1 MPDVIRSASY
11 RIRYKT
17 CRNLFSWLC
26 GALFLV
32 VGGMSYA
39 NDHLHFSPEKRPP
52 AVLFHSYPEP
62 AYSTYAP
69 ERHVHR
75 YVVRNTLSLNGPS
88 YALFDNGSM
97 LTGKGSNHR
106 LPLGPTPGNPYPS
119 APSTL
124 GGVQPGDDLPPDSD
138 EWTFKA
144 NPLLNQ
150 NHQHERGATFSIRH
164 DF

>member
-11 RIRYKT
+11 RISFKT
-17 CRNLFSWLC
+17 RRNAFSWLC
-26 GALFLV
+26 GAVILMV
-32 VGGMSYA
+32 SGASHA

-75 YVVRNTLSLNGPS
+75 YVVRNTLPLNGPS
-88 YALFDNGSM
+88 YALFDNYSM
-97 LTGKGSNHR
+97 LAGKGSGHR
-106 LPLGPTPGNPYPS
+106 IQLGPATGNAYPS

-124 GGVQPGDDLPPDSD
+124 GGVQPGDNLPGDSD

>member
-1 MPDVIRSASY
+1 V
-11 RIRYKT
+11 T
-17 CRNLFSWLC
+17 CSPRFQISFSTRRTLFPLFA
-26 GALFLV
+26 GALLIM
-32 VGGMSYA
+32 VGSASYA

-62 AYSTYAP
+62 TYSAYAP

-75 YVVRNTLSLNGPS
+75 YVVRNTVNLSGPS
-88 YALFDNGSM
+88 YVLFDNYSILPGSG
-97 LTGKGSNHR
+97 TGRRVQFGAK
-106 LPLGPTPGNPYPS
+106 PGNPYSP

-150 NHQHERGATFSIRH
+150 NHQHERGATLSIRH